1 MFIFSEL
8 LGKKDHISALSVK
21 WFEGQLPQY
30 QVQHRPLP
38 LYCNNE
44 RPYHKVLLKFLLY
57 HNTVPFQ
64 PPPSQWDSHNFGHLH
79 NIRTF
84 QDQISYYKKSL
95 LSIDQLENIS
105 MDGCEVKL

>member
-8 LGKKDHISALSVK
+8 LGKKDHVSALSVK

-44 RPYHKVLLKFLLY
+44 RPYHKYF
-57 HNTVPFQ
+57 
-64 PPPSQWDSHNFGHLH
+64 
-79 NIRTF
+79 
-84 QDQISYYKKSL
+84 
-95 LSIDQLENIS
+95 
-105 MDGCEVKL
+105 